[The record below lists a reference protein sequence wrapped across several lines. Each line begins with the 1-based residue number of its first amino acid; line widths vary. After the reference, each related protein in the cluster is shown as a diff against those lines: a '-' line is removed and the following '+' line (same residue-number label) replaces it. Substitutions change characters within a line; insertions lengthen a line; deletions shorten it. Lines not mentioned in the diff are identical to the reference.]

1 MDWQTATFWPALRP
15 VFHQLIRTPPEQQNP
30 DMIAARV
37 KSAGEI
43 SAVLD
48 HFLDGRDFVAGND
61 FTMGDIPIGGVI
73 YRWYAMDIDR
83 PDRPNIRK
91 WYDRLSERAGYAEHV
106 QIPLS

>member
-1 MDWQTATFWPALRP
+1 
-15 VFHQLIRTPPEQQNP
+15 
-30 DMIAARV
+30 
-37 KSAGEI
+37 
-43 SAVLD
+43 
-48 HFLDGRDFVAGND
+48 
-61 FTMGDIPIGGVI
+61 MGDIPIGGVI